1 MTETPG
7 AATEPLLR
15 EVTAEQHRLLT
26 IVGDVVADTGAWPIY
41 QYVQAKMDDHDLDI
55 DAVLSSLPTITEG

>member
-15 EVTAEQHRLLT
+15 EVTAEQHKLLT
-26 IVGDVVADTGAWPIY
+26 IVGDVVADTGAWPT
-41 QYVQAKMDDHDLDI
+41 
-55 DAVLSSLPTITEG
+55 LPVRPSEIGRP